1 MQSILDEK
9 KTLQPGDPPEYSR
22 GEEIANSI
30 SHGVGALL
38 SVAGMAVLVVLSSLH
53 GEARHIVA
61 CAIYGSTMITLYTAS
76 TLYHVARKPSIKK
89 ALRVFDHVS
98 IYLLIAGTYTPFS
111 LVSLQGAWGW
121 TLFGLVWGIAA
132 IGIVF
137 KLFYTGRFPRIST
150 IIYIA
155 MGWLAVIAIKPL
167 IDNVPM
173 GGLALILAG
182 GLAYTGGV
190 IFYAWKSLPY
200 SHAIWHLFVVG
211 GSVCHFLCVL
221 FYVVP

>member
-1 MQSILDEK
+1 MQSILDEE

-30 SHGVGALL
+30 SHGIGALL

-53 GEARHIVA
+53 GEVRHIVA
-61 CAIYGSTMITLYTAS
+61 CAIYGSTLITLYTAS
-76 TLYHVARKPSIKK
+76 TLYHVARRPSIKK

-137 KLFYTGRFPRIST
+137 KLSYTGRFPRIST

-167 IDNVPM
+167 IDNVPT

-182 GLAYTGGV
+182 GLAYTSGV